1 MYKRNDGYGSVNAVQ
16 NGFTAYLKRAIH
28 NTRIDYL
35 YKKKNPM
42 QFEVS
47 LGDQELPTAEQ
58 LDLESRLAEYDA
70 LQWSIRAIK
79 DRERYILLARV
90 IDEKD
95 FEQIGAE
102 IGLTY
107 KGTAAVYY
115 RTLTKLRK
123 LIGGDDDGF

>member
-1 MYKRNDGYGSVNAVQ
+1 MHKRNDGTSSVNAVQ

-28 NTRIDYL
+28 NNRIDYL
-35 YKKKNPM
+35 YKKKKPM
-42 QFEVS
+42 QFEVA

-58 LDLESRLAEYDA
+58 LDFVCRLAEYDA
-70 LQWSIRAIK
+70 LQWSLRMIK
-79 DRERYILLARV
+79 ARERYILLARV

-95 FEQIGAE
+95 FDQIGAE

-107 KGTAAVYY
+107 KGAAAVYY

-123 LIGGDDDGF
+123 LIGGEGDGF